1 MSPMQVQTTPYG
13 LPWGYGIPKN
23 AKKNHRDLEN
33 AMMNS
38 QTCFCGRCDC
48 TSLP

>member
-1 MSPMQVQTTPYG
+1 MNPMQVQTTPYG

-33 AMMNS
+33 RDLA
-38 QTCFCGRCDC
+38 
-48 TSLP
+48 TSRLPGTTSEYQA